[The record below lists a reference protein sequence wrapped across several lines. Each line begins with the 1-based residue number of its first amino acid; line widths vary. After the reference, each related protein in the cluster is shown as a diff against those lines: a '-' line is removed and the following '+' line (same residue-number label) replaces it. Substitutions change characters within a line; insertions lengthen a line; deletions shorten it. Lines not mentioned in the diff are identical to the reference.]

1 MPANMGFLVL
11 ADQKLP
17 ARGPHNGIYSYT
29 ADGHLRAIDK
39 QYFSVQILLNVFC
52 YS

>member
-17 ARGPHNGIYSYT
+17 ARRPYDSIYSYT
-29 ADGHLRAIDK
+29 ADACLRAADK
-39 QYFSVQILLNVFC
+39 QYFSVQVLLNVFC